1 MCEKQRLD
9 FIIERDGLVEAV
21 AFAKRT
27 MVVYRKSVL
36 KSQKRGFEKP
46 HHASFREFRRK
57 FIQSYCDF
65 KRFISDNAQ
74 RITKCVRGDM
84 PHWFKPV
91 QRNQEYKT
99 VRSKWLAYHPT

>member
-1 MCEKQRLD
+1 MIFSDKVQEMIVSEKQRLD

-27 MVVYRKSVL
+27 MVVYRQSVL

-65 KRFISDNAQ
+65 KRFISDNA
-74 RITKCVRGDM
+74 
-84 PHWFKPV
+84 
-91 QRNQEYKT
+91 
-99 VRSKWLAYHPT
+99 

>member
-1 MCEKQRLD
+1 MPALASKHLTIVWVFIGLNESYRRDELWAKVRRDEMCEKQRLD

-65 KRFISDNAQ
+65 KRFISDNA
-74 RITKCVRGDM
+74 
-84 PHWFKPV
+84 
-91 QRNQEYKT
+91 
-99 VRSKWLAYHPT
+99 

>member
-1 MCEKQRLD
+1 MPTRKVKHLTIEWVFIGLNESYRRDELWAKVRRDEMREKQRLD

-36 KSQKRGFEKP
+36 ISRKRGFDKP
-46 HHASFREFRRK
+46 HHASFIEFRRN

-65 KRFISDNAQ
+65 KRFISDNA
-74 RITKCVRGDM
+74 
-84 PHWFKPV
+84 
-91 QRNQEYKT
+91 
-99 VRSKWLAYHPT
+99 

>member
-1 MCEKQRLD
+1 MREKQRLD

-36 KSQKRGFEKP
+36 ISRKRGFDKP
-46 HHASFREFRRK
+46 HHASFIEFRRN

-65 KRFISDNAQ
+65 KRFIKDNSP
-74 RITKCVRGDM
+74 KL
-84 PHWFKPV
+84 
-91 QRNQEYKT
+91 NE
-99 VRSKWLAYHPT
+99 

>member
-1 MCEKQRLD
+1 MFLFLAKGGRCLFKTEQRLTASYRRIELWAKVRRDEVCEKQRLD

-27 MVVYRKSVL
+27 MVVYRQSVL

-65 KRFISDNAQ
+65 KRFISDNA
-74 RITKCVRGDM
+74 
-84 PHWFKPV
+84 
-91 QRNQEYKT
+91 
-99 VRSKWLAYHPT
+99 